1 MGHGILG
8 AMEILPPKAKEKA
21 LRGIARRAMKTGKNL
36 FGRLFLLLF
45 HLFFHIN
52 IVSIYSLGNFL

>member
-21 LRGIARRAMKTGKNL
+21 LRGIARRALKLDHK
-36 FGRLFLLLF
+36 
-45 HLFFHIN
+45 I
-52 IVSIYSLGNFL
+52 I